1 MSSSSDTWN
10 GGAGVARGA
19 DIYAYRVFG
28 CTGSSNIVALAIN
41 KAVADGVNVISMS
54 LGSDFGGTDDPT
66 SVAAQNAFNAGIAVI
81 ASAGNAGSG
90 AYVVG
95 SPSTANGVLSV
106 AAIDGSVATY
116 PCANLPLTNPS
127 PPSLSAIDANGAT
140 LPIGTFPVKVLK
152 NADGSIALGCHLADY
167 AGTAGSVVVTARGS
181 CARVARAVFGDET
194 ADAAVVMVHNTATL
208 PPLAGNTTSHPH

>member
-1 MSSSSDTWN
+1 MAGSKPTPATNPLEWRGQGSDAAGAAAGFGVPSDGSTFHGPYNATTISSHTWN
-10 GGAGVARGA
+10 VGPGVAPGA

-54 LGSDFGGTDDPT
+54 LGSDLGGTDDPT

-95 SPSTANGVLSV
+95 SPSTANGVLSS

-116 PCANLPLTNPS
+116 PGADLALTKPS
-127 PPSLSAIDANGAT
+127 ATSVPP
-140 LPIGTFPVKVLK
+140 
-152 NADGSIALGCHLADY
+152 
-167 AGTAGSVVVTARGS
+167 
-181 CARVARAVFGDET
+181 
-194 ADAAVVMVHNTATL
+194 
-208 PPLAGNTTSHPH
+208 